1 MIVRSAK
8 VALVCFILS
17 VSMMPSLALAD
28 GPRLRLFQ
36 KRSVESAQRAP
47 TQNDR
52 QSRVVRD
59 SGARATVQPSSG
71 GSVGRL
77 PSGRNYYQGQYY
89 GNFNNRFYGPQYG
102 YF

>member
-1 MIVRSAK
+1 MIVRFAK
-8 VALVCFILS
+8 VAMVCFILS
-17 VSMMPSLALAD
+17 VSLMPDLAMAD

-36 KRSVESAQRAP
+36 KRSVESAQRVP

-52 QSRVVRD
+52 QARIVRD
-59 SGARATVQPSSG
+59 TGAASAVQPTS

>member
-1 MIVRSAK
+1 MIIRSKVVAFLCLISSAAIMSEVAK
-8 VALVCFILS
+8 
-17 VSMMPSLALAD
+17 AD

-36 KRSVESAQRAP
+36 KRSVESAPRVSP
-47 TQNDR
+47 QNERSARIGRDTGA
-52 QSRVVRD
+52 QS
-59 SGARATVQPSSG
+59 TVQPSSG
-71 GSVGRL
+71 GLIGKL